1 MLRTG
6 RLTPFLYLAP
16 MAALLLFVFAY
27 PVFAIFDF
35 STKRIRGATG
45 PFIGLE
51 NYRSIFADPLFGQS
65 VLHNGLLLLAVPILV
80 VGALLTAAILHDR
93 APGWR
98 VYRTILFLPY
108 ILAIPIVGT
117 VFSNILQLNGALN
130 AGLRTFGLEGFALD
144 WIGDPGMTLG
154 SLMAVIMWREI
165 GFGVILFAA
174 RMSGL
179 NDELED
185 AAKIDGAGWWSRLWY
200 ITIPQLK
207 SVIEFYAVISV
218 ITMLTAVFAY
228 VYVLTRGGPGTAT
241 QVLELY
247 IFNYAF
253 RNSLPGVAAAV
264 AVLLFI
270 ITLLLIVPLFRLR
283 AQTRM
288 DEIE

>member
-6 RLTPFLYLAP
+6 RLTPWLYLAP
-16 MAALLLFVFAY
+16 MIALLLFVFAY
-27 PVFAIFDF
+27 PIIAIFDF

-45 PFIGLE
+45 PFIGLD
-51 NYRSIFADPLFGQS
+51 NYTSVFSDPLFGEA
-65 VLHNGLLLLAVPILV
+65 VLHNGALLLAVPLLV
-80 VGALLTAAILHDR
+80 VGALLTAAVLHDR

-98 VYRTILFLPY
+98 LYRTILFLPY
-108 ILAIPIVGT
+108 ILAIPIVAT
-117 VFSNILQLNGALN
+117 VFGNILQLNGALN
-130 AGLRTFGLEGFALD
+130 AGLRAVGADGLALD
-144 WIGDPGMTLG
+144 WIGDPSLTLG
-154 SLMAVIMWREI
+154 SLMAVIVWREI

-174 RMSGL
+174 RMTGL
-179 NDELED
+179 NEELED
-185 AAKIDGAGWWSRLWY
+185 AARIDGAGWFSRLWY

-241 QVLELY
+241 QVMELY

-264 AVLLFI
+264 AVLLFL
-270 ITLLLIVPLFRLR
+270 ITLALIVPLFRLR
-283 AQTRM
+283 AQTRI
-288 DEIE
+288 DEVE